1 MCVTL
6 GGTFAG
12 GKRRANLDS
21 LRVVIALSTWVPL
34 FCYAESGGFF
44 HCMEVVGLR
53 VTAVVSDHRD
63 PHVIVMDYL

>member
-1 MCVTL
+1 MCYPGWDLCWGKAQSKSGFV
-6 GGTFAG
+6 AG
-12 GKRRANLDS
+12 GYCPFHLGT
-21 LRVVIALSTWVPL
+21 VILLCRKW
-34 FCYAESGGFF
+34 GFF